1 MSKIRTYLTCGL
13 MTASLTGCQMGP
25 SFKESILGQ
34 KPVVPAENLTE
45 SAEKTELSESLVTS
59 DGETVVREATL
70 SRQVDKP
77 VVTAEPEPAP
87 ELVTEAETK
96 ETEPE
101 KPGRF
106 TRFVNWVKRTDS
118 KKEKSEEKSREQ
130 NLVTDAISDAKQ
142 TAELETS
149 AKVEGQLGESVSDAD
164 ALSLQIAELI
174 DNKPESAPELDFEKQ
189 IASMESD
196 STSVEQIAAQDN
208 SEVDAA
214 FDLTSY
220 ADASV
225 KKLELADKVSDKAKE
240 KIKETTA
247 ISKEIAAEASSLPEW
262 ANTEVAA
269 AVAKAAEKSNE
280 EFPWTDEPVNNEVA
294 VNTEKSTSEK
304 VVEEKAEILVKETVA
319 DLAEETDADSA
330 PIEVEVAAK
339 ESEKSEQ
346 KVVKETTP
354 AISNDILQLLDEAL
368 GDTSWRNA
376 GALSAVKRKPEAAPT
391 SAELKQIAELLTSE
405 ETNLRIQGLRRAYE
419 RGGDSVL
426 LSDVIAQMM
435 KDSDPNVRAHAAC
448 TLYHW
453 NQSIDE
459 VTETLGEVVTCDD
472 QKAVQLSAMYLG
484 DMSRQSVTIVPILE
498 TALVSADGLSALYV
512 AEAILKHQP
521 DHVDA
526 MFRLTSLM
534 RNKDVQVRWLT
545 AHTLGSVNGK
555 LKPYAIEALRCG
567 LRDIDD
573 QVRCA
578 SALSLGGLGETPAIV
593 VAELQFIS
601 AHAAPEI
608 RDAANIALE
617 CLHKN

>member
-13 MTASLTGCQMGP
+13 MTATLTGCQMGP

-45 SAEKTELSESLVTS
+45 SADEVELSESMITS

-70 SRQVDKP
+70 SRQVEKP
-77 VVTAEPEPAP
+77 VVTVEPEPTP
-87 ELVTEAETK
+87 DLVAQT

-101 KPGRF
+101 KPGRL

-118 KKEKSEEKSREQ
+118 KKAKSEKNSREQ
-130 NLVTDAISDAKQ
+130 DLVAEATSDAMQ
-142 TAELETS
+142 TAELEVS
-149 AKVEGQLGESVSDAD
+149 GEVEGQLGESVSDAD

-174 DNKPESAPELDFEKQ
+174 ESKPESVLKSEIEMQLAEMQD
-189 IASMESD
+189 D
-196 STSVEQIAAQDN
+196 STTIEQAAAQEN
-208 SEVDAA
+208 LEIDAA

-225 KKLELADKVSDKAKE
+225 KKQELTDTVSGKVKDKVKE
-240 KIKETTA
+240 ASE
-247 ISKEIAAEASSLPEW
+247 ISEVIVAEAGSSPEW

-280 EFPWTDEPVNNEVA
+280 EFPWTDESVKNEVA
-294 VNTEKSTSEK
+294 ETKEGSTSEEATEDQA
-304 VVEEKAEILVKETVA
+304 VVLIEESPSQPTDEA
-319 DLAEETDADSA
+319 DTDSE

-339 ESEKSEQ
+339 ESAQTEK
-346 KVVKETTP
+346 KVAKTTP
-354 AISNDILQLLDEAL
+354 AISNDILKLLDEAL

-376 GALSAVKRKPEAAPT
+376 GALSAVKHQPVTAPT
-391 SAELKQIAELLTSE
+391 STEMKQIAELLTSE
-405 ETNLRIQGLRRAYE
+405 DTNLRIQGLRRAYE

-435 KDSDPNVRAHAAC
+435 KDSDANVRAHAAC

-484 DMSRQSVTIVPILE
+484 DMSRQSETIVPILE
-498 TALVSADGLSALYV
+498 TALVSADGLSSLYI
-512 AEAILKHQP
+512 AEALLKHQP
-521 DHVDA
+521 EHVDA
-526 MFRLTSLM
+526 MFRLTALM
-534 RNKDVQVRWLT
+534 RYSDVQVRWLT
-545 AHTLGSVNGK
+545 AHTLGSVTGK

-578 SALSLGGLGETPAIV
+578 SALSLGGLGETPDIV

-601 AHAAPEI
+601 AHATPEV

>member
-45 SAEKTELSESLVTS
+45 SAEETKLSEGLESVVTN
-59 DGETVVREATL
+59 EEEIVVREATL
-70 SRQVDKP
+70 SRTIEEP
-77 VVTAEPEPAP
+77 LVTTAPEPEPEKETA
-87 ELVTEAETK
+87 TEAEA
-96 ETEPE
+96 E

-118 KKEKSEEKSREQ
+118 KKAKLEEKSREQ
-130 NLVTDAISDAKQ
+130 NLLDEATSATKQ
-142 TAELETS
+142 TAELDIPT
-149 AKVEGQLGESVSDAD
+149 AADGQLGESVSDAD
-164 ALSLQIAELI
+164 ALSKQIAELI
-174 DNKPESAPELDFEKQ
+174 ESKPESAPVAESEEF
-189 IASMESD
+189 IAEMLENSAKIEQAEVED
-196 STSVEQIAAQDN
+196 S
-208 SEVDAA
+208 SEIDVA
-214 FDLTSY
+214 FDLASY

-225 KKLELADKVSDKAKE
+225 KKQELAEKVSE
-240 KIKETTA
+240 KVSESTKVSE
-247 ISKEIAAEASSLPEW
+247 EILSDAGSMPEW

-280 EFPWTDEPVNNEVA
+280 EFAWTDEPVTGDVA
-294 VNTEKSTSEK
+294 ESKDETTPEEAF
-304 VVEEKAEILVKETVA
+304 VVEDTAEVSESTAKLVI
-319 DLAEETDADSA
+319 DDSVDSEA
-330 PIEVEVAAK
+330 IEVEVEVAK
-339 ESEKSEQ
+339 AESTKP
-346 KVVKETTP
+346 VKKTAVATTP
-354 AISNDILQLLDEAL
+354 AISNDILHLLDEAL

-376 GALSAVKRKPEAAPT
+376 GALSAVKRKPETASS
-391 SAELKQIAELLTSE
+391 SAEIKQIAELLTSD

-426 LSDVIAQMM
+426 LSDVIAEMM
-435 KDSDPNVRAHAAC
+435 NDSDPNVRAHAAC

-459 VTETLGEVVTCDD
+459 VTKTLGEVVTCDD

-484 DMSRQSVTIVPILE
+484 DMSRQSETIVPILE
-498 TALVSADGLSALYV
+498 TALVSADGLSSLYISEAL
-512 AEAILKHQP
+512 LKHNP
-521 DHVDA
+521 EHVDA
-526 MFRLTSLM
+526 MFRLTAMM

-545 AHTLGSVNGK
+545 AHTLGSVTGK

-578 SALSLGGLGETPAIV
+578 SALSLGGLGETPDIV

-601 AHAAPEI
+601 AHAAPEV

-617 CLHKN
+617 CLYEK